1 MTPHAAVSW
10 ASAQVETA
18 RLLLRPVRA
27 ADAEPLRRARD
38 DAAVRR
44 WATGIGTDDPDTLRP
59 VGGWRGVLTDLDS
72 GALVGAAELRPVP
85 AAVPTARLGLWI
97 AAPVRRGGLG
107 TEVVA
112 GLSGWAF
119 RNGVSRAESLAAV
132 GNEPAQRVALA
143 AGFRREGQL
152 RSAVPDGAG
161 RADAV
166 LFARLASDP
175 PTAPKRPLPDVAE
188 LSDGV
193 VTLRPMRAGDEEAV
207 LDERC
212 DPLTQRWATTSR
224 LWTMQDARAYVAATG
239 ALWLAGGEARFA
251 IVDTATGTYAGSI
264 GMRMTVAPFGIAEI
278 GYGLRAGWRGR
289 GLTVRAVRLVADWA
303 FSRTGVTRLELGTA
317 IGNAA
322 SQRVAERAGFRR
334 EGVAG
339 MRLPTSDGGRTDEVR
354 FGLVRPR

>member
-1 MTPHAAVSW
+1 MTPDASANW

-27 ADAEPLRRARD
+27 ADAGPLRQARS

-44 WATGIGTDDPDTLRP
+44 WAAQVGADDQDTHRIA
-59 VGGWRGVLTDLDS
+59 GGWRGVLTELDT

-85 AAVPTARLGLWI
+85 AAVPTARLGLWV
-97 AAPVRRGGLG
+97 AASARRTGLG
-107 TEVVA
+107 TEAVT

-119 RNGVSRAESLAAV
+119 RNGVSRAELLVAPE
-132 GNEPAQRVALA
+132 NEPAQRVALA
-143 AGFRREGQL
+143 GGLRREGQL
-152 RSAVPDGAG
+152 RSSVPDGRG
-161 RADAV
+161 RADGV
-166 LFARLASDP
+166 LFARLATDP
-175 PTAPKRPLPDVAE
+175 PTAPKPALPDAAE

-193 VTLRPMRAGDEEAV
+193 VTLRPLRAGDEEAV
-207 LDERC
+207 LEERC

-224 LWTMQDARAYVAATG
+224 LWTRQDACAYVAATG
-239 ALWLAGGEARFA
+239 GLWLAGGEARFA
-251 IVDTATGTYAGSI
+251 ILDTATRAYAGSI
-264 GMRMTVAPFGIAEI
+264 GMRMTVPPFGIAEV

-289 GLTVRAVRLVADWA
+289 GLTTRAVRLLADWA
-303 FSRTGVTRLELGTA
+303 FSRAGVIRLELGTA

-322 SQRVAERAGFRR
+322 SQRVAELAGFQR
-334 EGVAG
+334 EGVAR